1 GCRGGAEVANVTREV
16 REWRDDIVFLHKV
29 KAGAADRSYGIQV
42 ARLAGLPKTVT
53 ARASEVLALLEKHER
68 RAGAAREPL
77 LEDLPLFAPRAAPP
91 SPPQAPRAPPRRAV
105 RRSRPGS
112 RRSIPTSSR
121 PRPRSMRSTRSKSWH
136 CSRKTATA
144 RARVGAHRPIAA
156 RPRWT
161 RVSPSPLPFLTPHR
175 SG

>member
-16 REWRDDIVFLHKV
+16 REWRDDIVFVHKV

-77 LEDLPLFAPRAAPP
+77 LEDLPLFAPRAARP
-91 SPPQAPRAPPRRAV
+91 SPAEARAQRV
-105 RRSRPGS
+105 
-112 RRSIPTSSR
+112 
-121 PRPRSMRSTRSKSWH
+121 
-136 CSRKTATA
+136 ATA
-144 RARVGAHRPIAA
+144 LQALNPDE
-156 RPRWT
+156 
-161 RVSPSPLPFLTPHR
+161 LTPKAALDALYALKELALQPQN
-175 SG
+175 GNGAC